1 LSKTIDPEPQVDDDQ
16 LVTWWGLVIEGY
28 HVTSERLAAE
38 IERQFGLSMPS
49 FDILIRLVRSPGNR
63 MRMTMLAK
71 EAALS
76 SGGFTKVADRLTKAG
91 LIHREPSET
100 DRRVTYA
107 VLTDHGLDV
116 ATRARA
122 VCADLLRERV
132 LAPLGQQNSANLAQ
146 AMRTLRTHNGSEND

>member
-1 LSKTIDPEPQVDDDQ
+1 MNETIDPEPQVDDDQ

-38 IERQFGLSMPS
+38 IDRQFGLPMAS
-49 FDILIRLVRSPGNR
+49 FDILLRLLRSPGNR

-76 SGGFTKVADRLTKAG
+76 SGGFTKVADRLTTAG
-91 LIHREPSET
+91 LICREPSET
-100 DRRVTYA
+100 DRRVTFA

-122 VCADLLRERV
+122 VCAELLRERV
-132 LAPLGQQNSANLAQ
+132 LTPLGRQNSVALAE
-146 AMRTLRTHNGSEND
+146 AMRTLRAANGPED